1 MNRRTFFTTSA
12 AAGAS
17 AAIANAAGPFER
29 SGSRLNVGLA
39 AYSFR
44 KYFKH
49 QRGGKP
55 AVPENQQITMTNFID
70 FCADNGCQG
79 AELTSYFFDQ
89 EIEAPALIDVRRH
102 AFLRGIDIAGTA
114 VGNNFTHP
122 EGEERDKQLAYVNRW
137 IENASVLG
145 APHIRVF
152 AGKHA
157 KGQDE
162 EEAWQNVIAT
172 LRAAADYAGQHGV
185 FLGIEN
191 HDSIGDYE
199 TLLRLVKDIDH
210 PWVGVNLDTG
220 NFRTEDPYIDME
232 KSAPYAVNVQV
243 KVEMKRLGADKH
255 EPTDLKRVI
264 EILKAANYQGY
275 VILEYEAAE
284 DPWKACPPLLERL
297 NELCA

>member
-1 MNRRTFFTTSA
+1 MNRRSFFTTSA
-12 AAGAS
+12 AAGAATAFS
-17 AAIANAAGPFER
+17 QAAGPFER
-29 SGSRLNVGLA
+29 EGSRLNVGLA

-44 KYFKH
+44 KFFKH

-55 AVPENQQITMTNFID
+55 GVPEDQQITMNDFISY
-70 FCADNGCQG
+70 CAVNGCQG

-102 AFLRGIDIAGTA
+102 AFLRGVDIAGTA
-114 VGNNFTHP
+114 VGNNFTLP
-122 EGEERDKQLAYVNRW
+122 EGDDRDKQLAYVHRW
-137 IENASVLG
+137 IENAAVLG

-152 AGKHA
+152 AGRHA

-172 LRAAADYAGQHGV
+172 LRTAADYAGQHGV

-191 HDSIGDYE
+191 HDSIGNHE

-220 NFRTEDPYIDME
+220 NFRTADPYVDME
-232 KSAPYAVNVQV
+232 KCAPYAVNIQV
-243 KVEMKRLGADKH
+243 KVEMKREGAAEK
-255 EPTDLKRVI
+255 EPTDLKRVVD
-264 EILKAANYQGY
+264 ILKAANYQGY
-275 VILEYEAAE
+275 VILEYEAEE
-284 DPWKACPPLLERL
+284 DPYKAVPPLIEQL
-297 NELCA
+297 NELCV